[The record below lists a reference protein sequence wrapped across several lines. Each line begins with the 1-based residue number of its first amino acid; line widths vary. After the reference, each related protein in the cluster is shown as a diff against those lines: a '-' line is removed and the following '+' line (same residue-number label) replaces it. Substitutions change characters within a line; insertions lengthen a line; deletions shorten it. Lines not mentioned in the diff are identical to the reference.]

1 MALTFANKITVCR
14 IVAVPFFIATVL
26 YYTPGQDHLRFVAL
40 GIFLF
45 AVISDAVD
53 GYVARHY
60 RQRTKA
66 GAVLDPV
73 ADKLLLISAFTCL
86 YKVGDAIGGGVHF
99 PIWLVVGVISRDVI
113 LLAGAAIV
121 RLFHGDF
128 EVEPTI
134 WGKAT
139 TFFQIAAV
147 LGILLR
153 LPWMSAVWLPTIL
166 LTALS
171 GIDYIRKG
179 IKIINGAP
187 PEKARGASVYPDS

>member
-14 IVAVPFFIATVL
+14 IVAVPFLIATIL
-26 YYTPGQDHLRFVAL
+26 YYTPAQDYLRFVAL

-73 ADKLLLISAFTCL
+73 ADKLLLISAFICL
-86 YKVGDAIGGGVHF
+86 YKVGATIGGGIHF
-99 PIWLVVGVISRDVI
+99 PIWLVVGVISRDVV
-113 LLAGAAIV
+113 LLSGAAII

-139 TFFQIAAV
+139 AFFQILAV

-153 LPWMSAVWLPTIL
+153 LPWMSAVWLPTII
-166 LTALS
+166 LTAIS
-171 GIDYIRKG
+171 GVDYIRKG
-179 IKIINGAP
+179 IKIINN
-187 PEKARGASVYPDS
+187 GASA

>member
-26 YYTPGQDHLRFVAL
+26 YYTPQEDQLRFVAL

-73 ADKLLLISAFTCL
+73 ADKLLLISAFLCL
-86 YKVGDAIGGGVHF
+86 YKVGAAIGGGIHF
-99 PIWLVVGVISRDVI
+99 PIWFVIGVVSRDVI
-113 LLAGAAIV
+113 LLTGAAIV

-139 TFFQIAAV
+139 AFFQILAI

-153 LPWMSAVWLPTIL
+153 LPWVSAVWLPTVI

-179 IKIINGAP
+179 IKIMNNGVNA
-187 PEKARGASVYPDS
+187 

>member
-14 IVAVPFFIATVL
+14 ILAVPFFIATVL
-26 YYTPGQDHLRFVAL
+26 YYTPQNDYLRLVAL

-73 ADKLLLISAFTCL
+73 ADKLLLISAFICL
-86 YKVGDAIGGGVHF
+86 YKVGAVVGGGVRF
-99 PIWLVVGVISRDVI
+99 PVWLVVGVISRDVI
-113 LLAGAAIV
+113 LLAGAAII
-121 RLFHGDF
+121 RLFHSVEHGDF
-128 EVEPTI
+128 NLEPTV

-139 TFFQIAAV
+139 TFFQVLSV

-153 LPWMSAVWLPTIL
+153 WPVFCVFWYPMIV
-166 LTALS
+166 LTVVS
-171 GIDYIRKG
+171 GVDYIRKG
-179 IKIINGAP
+179 IKIINNGVV
-187 PEKARGASVYPDS
+187 S

>member
-14 IVAVPFFIATVL
+14 IVAVPFLIVAVL
-26 YYTPGQDHLRFVAL
+26 YYTPAQDQLRFVAL
-40 GIFLF
+40 GIFSF
-45 AVISDAVD
+45 AVISDMVD

-66 GAVLDPV
+66 GAILDPV
-73 ADKLLLISAFTCL
+73 ADKLLLISAFLCL
-86 YKVGDAIGGGVHF
+86 YKVGDTIGGGMHF
-99 PIWLVVGVISRDVI
+99 PIWLVVGVISRDVV
-113 LLAGAAIV
+113 LLAGAAII

-128 EVEPTI
+128 AVEPTI

-139 TFFQIAAV
+139 TFFQVVAV
-147 LGILLR
+147 LGILLHV
-153 LPWMSAVWLPTIL
+153 PWLSAVWMPTLL

-179 IKIINGAP
+179 IKIINNG
-187 PEKARGASVYPDS
+187 GTT

>member
-26 YYTPGQDHLRFVAL
+26 YYTPRNDYLRLVAL

-73 ADKLLLISAFTCL
+73 ADKLLLISAFICL
-86 YKVGDAIGGGVHF
+86 YKVGGAIGGGVHF

-113 LLAGAAIV
+113 LLAGAAII
-121 RLFHGDF
+121 RIFHGDF
-128 EVEPTI
+128 EVEPTL
-134 WGKAT
+134 WGKAA
-139 TFFQIAAV
+139 TFFQILAV

-153 LPWMSAVWLPTIL
+153 WPFISAVWLPMIL

-171 GIDYIRKG
+171 GVDYIRKG
-179 IKIINGAP
+179 IKIINNGANP
-187 PEKARGASVYPDS
+187 

>member
-1 MALTFANKITVCR
+1 VALTFANKITVCR

-26 YYTPGQDHLRFVAL
+26 YYAPQNDHLRLVAL

-45 AVISDAVD
+45 AVVSDAVD

-73 ADKLLLISAFTCL
+73 ADKLLLISAFICL
-86 YKVGDAIGGGVHF
+86 YKVGVTIGAGVHF

-113 LLAGAAIV
+113 LLAGAAII

-139 TFFQIAAV
+139 TFFQILAV

-153 LPWMSAVWLPTIL
+153 LPWVSAIWLPTIF
-166 LTALS
+166 LTAFS

-179 IKIINGAP
+179 IKIINSGA
-187 PEKARGASVYPDS
+187 AA

>member
-14 IVAVPFFIATVL
+14 ILAVPFFIATVL
-26 YYTPGQDHLRFVAL
+26 YYTPQNDYLRLVAL
-40 GIFLF
+40 GIFSF

-73 ADKLLLISAFTCL
+73 ADKLLLMSAFICL
-86 YKVGDAIGGGVHF
+86 YKVGAAIGGGVHF
-99 PIWLVVGVISRDVI
+99 PIWLVVGVISRDVT
-113 LLAGAAIV
+113 LLSGAAII

-128 EVEPTI
+128 EVEPTV

-139 TFFQIAAV
+139 AFFQIVAV

-153 LPWMSAVWLPTIL
+153 LPWVSAVWPPMII

-179 IKIINGAP
+179 IKIINNGGAT
-187 PEKARGASVYPDS
+187 